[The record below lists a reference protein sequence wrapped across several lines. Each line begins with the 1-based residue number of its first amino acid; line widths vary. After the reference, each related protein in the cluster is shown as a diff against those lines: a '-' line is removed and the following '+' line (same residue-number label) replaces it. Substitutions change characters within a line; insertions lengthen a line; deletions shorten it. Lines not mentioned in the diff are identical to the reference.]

1 MLKNQRSLRIW
12 LTLLLLL
19 PISATQAFSN
29 VPDDLS
35 ESTLNNQPEA
45 ADEVLEEE
53 PLAELKPSIRQI
65 RTAEEILLKL
75 QRRHYTQ
82 REFDDELSSALFD
95 NYLKRLDPSKS
106 YFSQKD
112 INEFEAY
119 RLILDDGIRRGN
131 LTPSFTMFNRYRE
144 KLLIHLDSLIAELP
158 ERIAALDFT
167 LEESLLLEAEDQ
179 PWAADKNELADRA
192 RKSLK
197 NTTLGLMLADKD
209 EAAIIETLTKRYTNQ
224 RQRIKQ
230 LNAEDAF
237 QIYINSLTGLYDPH
251 TNYLSPRTSENF
263 SINMRLSLEGI
274 GAVLRRDGEHTVVER
289 LITAGPADKQGEL
302 QPADKIIGV
311 AQGAD
316 GERVDVIGW
325 RLDEVVE
332 LIRGKKDTTV
342 TLEVLSEVSVNPDES
357 KLIQIVRNTVK
368 LEEQAAQQSVL
379 DIYHNDEVH
388 KIGVISIPTFY
399 IDFEGSRNGDADYKS
414 TTRDVR
420 KLLAELEEKNVEG
433 IVIDLRGNGGGSLQE
448 VNQLT
453 GLFVERGAVVQIRAP
468 NGRVA
473 RQSNY
478 PNPNYYKKPIAV
490 LIDRLSASASEIF
503 AGAIQDY
510 ERGLIVGSQSFGKG
524 TVQQLADLSH
534 GSLKLTEAKFYRISG
549 GSTQHRGVIPDIV
562 LPSLYDS
569 QEIGEDTLDFALNWD
584 TVEPIRH
591 RNYGN
596 YSALV
601 DTLTTQ
607 HKARIADDP
616 DYIYLTEQIAL
627 NDKYADMTELSLNEA
642 VRRSIIGNDTEARNA
657 IENTHRLAKGL
668 PIKDLNE
675 ESTTDADTQTA
686 ENDSSEISEKV
697 ETSETKETEET
708 EEEAEAD
715 PRTDFLL
722 TETSHILLDAIQLM
736 KSAN

>member
-35 ESTLNNQPEA
+35 ESTLNNQPVA

-642 VRRSIIGNDTEARNA
+642 VRRSIIDNDTEARNA

>member
-642 VRRSIIGNDTEARNA
+642 VRRSIIDNDTEARNA